1 MKHGWALRTLLLVLT
16 HFALACHSLS
26 IGSDNGMGK
35 PPASSD
41 PSRRDVFAAAGV
53 TAAGLWLPRKA
64 VADTSVGGS
73 TSSSG
78 AGPIAIVGA
87 SGRTGAL
94 CVASCLQRGIP
105 VRALTRSGS
114 WSPPATDAADE
125 STFAV
130 DSELLSIQKCDA
142 RDLVALE
149 AGVAGCRGV
158 IYAASASKKG
168 GSAKAIDNEAVVA
181 TGDACLAK
189 GVGRYVVISSTATTR
204 PKSLG
209 YLFTNVYQNIMA
221 EKRLGELGVVSA
233 YKDRDASQT
242 YSIIRPGGLEEPK
255 LNAVLG
261 PKSLELSQGD
271 ALAGIISRADLA
283 EVAVEAALSRSKS
296 LQNASFELYYESSAQ
311 PCEGRFKSLL
321 QNGDVARIHG
331 DSYSELFSQLKS
343 DGEYYV
349 PV

>member
-1 MKHGWALRTLLLVLT
+1 M
-16 HFALACHSLS
+16 
-26 IGSDNGMGK
+26 
-35 PPASSD
+35 
-41 PSRRDVFAAAGV
+41 
-53 TAAGLWLPRKA
+53 
-64 VADTSVGGS
+64 
-73 TSSSG
+73 
-78 AGPIAIVGA
+78 
-87 SGRTGAL
+87 
-94 CVASCLQRGIP
+94 
-105 VRALTRSGS
+105 
-114 WSPPATDAADE
+114 
-125 STFAV
+125 
-130 DSELLSIQKCDA
+130 
-142 RDLVALE
+142 
-149 AGVAGCRGV
+149 
-158 IYAASASKKG
+158 
-168 GSAKAIDNEAVVA
+168 
-181 TGDACLAK
+181 
-189 GVGRYVVISSTATTR
+189 VISSTATTR

-221 EKRLGELGVVSA
+221 EKRRGELGVMSA